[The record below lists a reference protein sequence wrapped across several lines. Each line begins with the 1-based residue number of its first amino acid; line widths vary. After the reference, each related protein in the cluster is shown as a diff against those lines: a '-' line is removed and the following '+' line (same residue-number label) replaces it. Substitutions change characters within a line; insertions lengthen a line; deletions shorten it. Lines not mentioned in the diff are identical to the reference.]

1 MIRKKLSTQK
11 SKGETQNTLGYG
23 LKKSI
28 LIDSN
33 RLQTGTTQE
42 FIEFLAKKIDKSC
55 KGKQRNTSFHEMVSF
70 DPSDKITPE
79 QALAIAKELYSDT
92 HGLNREH
99 AFAVHTDTKQ
109 IHVHFIW
116 APRDFNNKIY
126 NQVDDY
132 LIIEQKLT

>member
-42 FIEFLAKKIDKSC
+42 FIEFLAKKLIGLVKESRKIPASTKWYRLTHLTKS
-55 KGKQRNTSFHEMVSF
+55 H
-70 DPSDKITPE
+70 P
-79 QALAIAKELYSDT
+79 
-92 HGLNREH
+92 
-99 AFAVHTDTKQ
+99 
-109 IHVHFIW
+109 
-116 APRDFNNKIY
+116 NKP
-126 NQVDDY
+126 
-132 LIIEQKLT
+132 LP

>member
-42 FIEFLAKKIDKSC
+42 FIEFLAKK
-55 KGKQRNTSFHEMVSF
+55 M
-70 DPSDKITPE
+70 
-79 QALAIAKELYSDT
+79 
-92 HGLNREH
+92 
-99 AFAVHTDTKQ
+99 
-109 IHVHFIW
+109 
-116 APRDFNNKIY
+116 
-126 NQVDDY
+126 
-132 LIIEQKLT
+132 